1 MNLIKCILYDMEG
14 DVSQINKLEILLP
27 AIPPKGDENF
37 DVMHEDIMYNC
48 SIISVDWIIKEQR
61 LSHCAIYIK

>member
-1 MNLIKCILYDMEG
+1 MNLIKCFIEDQGNFPELHRL
-14 DVSQINKLEILLP
+14 QLLLP
-27 AIPPKGDENF
+27 AIPPATGDENF
-37 DVMHEDIMYNC
+37 DVMHEDVMYNC